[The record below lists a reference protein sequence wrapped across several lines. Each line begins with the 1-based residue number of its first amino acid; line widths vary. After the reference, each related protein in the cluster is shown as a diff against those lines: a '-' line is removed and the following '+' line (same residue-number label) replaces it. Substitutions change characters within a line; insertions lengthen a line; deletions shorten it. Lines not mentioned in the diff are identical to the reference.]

1 MKKYLLS
8 MSLAALLATSVTAQ
22 RVPAPSPAATVMQT
36 VGVTDFTVKYSRPFI
51 KGRKVF
57 SDGSALAPYD
67 QVWRT
72 GANMATVFEAS
83 TEFTFG
89 GKKVPAGK
97 YALFSIPNGTAWTVI
112 LNKNYNQGGSDNYKE
127 SEDVART
134 MVVPT
139 SNEYTEAFKIEIEP
153 VTDSTAFLN
162 LSWSSVNVPV
172 PLAVSTESLTLAA
185 LNKAVAEKPEDV
197 ATLQSTA
204 GYLLSKGKDL
214 QVALSLAD
222 KAIGL
227 KESFGALWT
236 KAQILNKLGK
246 TAEAIPVAQKALTV
260 GAAAPDG
267 AYNFYKP
274 QVEKAIADMQTK
286 AAPVKEA
293 VSTVKKKKK

>member
-1 MKKYLLS
+1 
-8 MSLAALLATSVTAQ
+8 MSLAAFMATASIAQ

-57 SDGSALAPYD
+57 AEGSALAPYD
-67 QVWRT
+67 QIWRT

-97 YALFSIPNGTAWTVI
+97 YALFSIPNGAAWTVI
-112 LNKNYNQGGSDNYKE
+112 LNKDYNQGGSDNYKE
-127 SEDVART
+127 SEDVARAT
-134 MVVPT
+134 VSPT
-139 SNEYTEAFKIEIEP
+139 SSEYNEAFKIEIEP
-153 VTDSTAFLN
+153 VTDSTAYLN

-172 PLAVSTESLTLAA
+172 PISVATESLTLTA

-260 GAAAPDG
+260 GAGNPDG

-274 QVEKAIADMQTK
+274 QVEKAIADMQAK
-286 AAPVKEA
+286 AAPAKEA
-293 VSTVKKKKK
+293 ASAVKKKKK

>member
-274 QVEKAIADMQTK
+274 QVEKAIADMQAK

>member
-1 MKKYLLS
+1 
-8 MSLAALLATSVTAQ
+8 MSLAALLATSTMAQ

-57 SDGSALAPYD
+57 ADGSALAPYD
-67 QVWRT
+67 QIWRT

-97 YALFSIPNGTAWTVI
+97 YALFSIPNGAAWTVI
-112 LNKNYNQGGSDNYKE
+112 LNKDYNQGGSDNYKE

-139 SNEYTEAFKIEIEP
+139 SSEYNEAFKIEIEP

-162 LSWSSVNVPV
+162 LSWSSVNIPV
-172 PLAVSTESLTLAA
+172 PLAVSTESLTMTA

-204 GYLLSKGKDL
+204 AYMLSKGKDL

-274 QVEKAIADMQTK
+274 QVEKAIAEMQAK

>member
-1 MKKYLLS
+1 
-8 MSLAALLATSVTAQ
+8 MSLAALLATGASAQ

-57 SDGSALAPYD
+57 SDGSALAPYS
-67 QVWRT
+67 QIWRT

-97 YALFSIPNGTAWTVI
+97 YALFSIPNGAAWTVI
-112 LNKNYNQGGSDNYKE
+112 LNKDYNQGGSDNYKE

-139 SNEYTEAFKIEIEP
+139 SSEYNEAFKIEIEP

-162 LSWSSVNVPV
+162 LSWSSVNIPV
-172 PLAVSTESLTLAA
+172 PLAVSTESLTLTA

-236 KAQILNKLGK
+236 KAQILNRLGK

-274 QVEKAIADMQTK
+274 QVEKAIAEMQAK

>member
-1 MKKYLLS
+1 
-8 MSLAALLATSVTAQ
+8 MSLAALLATGASAQ

-57 SDGSALAPYD
+57 SDGSALAPYG
-67 QVWRT
+67 QIWRT

-97 YALFSIPNGTAWTVI
+97 YALFSIPNGAAWTVI
-112 LNKNYNQGGSDNYKE
+112 LNKDYNQGGSDNYKE

-139 SNEYTEAFKIEIEP
+139 SSEYNEAFKIEIEP

-162 LSWSSVNVPV
+162 LSWSSVNIPV
-172 PLAVSTESLTLAA
+172 PLAVSTESLTLTA

-227 KESFGALWT
+227 KESFGAFWT

-274 QVEKAIADMQTK
+274 QVEKAIAEMQAK

>member
-8 MSLAALLATSVTAQ
+8 MSLAALLATSTMAQ

-57 SDGSALAPYD
+57 ADGSALAPYD
-67 QVWRT
+67 QIWRT

-97 YALFSIPNGTAWTVI
+97 YALFSIPNGAAWTVI
-112 LNKNYNQGGSDNYKE
+112 LNKDYNQGGSDNYKE

-139 SNEYTEAFKIEIEP
+139 SSEYNEAFKIEIEP

-162 LSWSSVNVPV
+162 LSWSSVNIPV
-172 PLAVSTESLTLAA
+172 PLAVSTESLTMTA

-204 GYLLSKGKDL
+204 AYMLSKGKDL

-274 QVEKAIADMQTK
+274 QVEKAIAEMQAK

>member
-1 MKKYLLS
+1 M
-8 MSLAALLATSVTAQ
+8 
-22 RVPAPSPAATVMQT
+22 
-36 VGVTDFTVKYSRPFI
+36 
-51 KGRKVF
+51 
-57 SDGSALAPYD
+57 
-67 QVWRT
+67 
-72 GANMATVFEAS
+72 
-83 TEFTFG
+83 
-89 GKKVPAGK
+89 PAGK

-112 LNKNYNQGGSDNYKE
+112 LNKNYNQGGTDNYKE

-134 MVVPT
+134 TVVPT
-139 SNEYTEAFKIEIEP
+139 SNQYNEAFKIEIEP

-172 PLAVSTESLTLAA
+172 PLAVSTESLTLTA

-260 GAAAPDG
+260 GAANPDG

-274 QVEKAIADMQTK
+274 QVEKAIAEMQAK
-286 AAPVKEA
+286 ATPVKGA
-293 VSTVKKKKK
+293 VSTVKKKK

>member
-172 PLAVSTESLTLAA
+172 LLAVSTESLTLAA